1 MLFFFFFFNDTATT
15 EIYTLSLHD
24 ALPIWGSRRAR
35 CAGTGRCCWRSYAPC
50 RALADRRC
58 AHHAPGHRPLP
69 RGPYGAPSVPA
80 PGPPWQPFGTRPGAR
95 GRAGRRF
102 DRDRRARYAT
112 AAETGTGRRCETP
125 ALLAATPARAAADT
139 GTPCRARSSQM
150 LWMPRARADSRP
162 TAP

>member
-80 PGPPWQPFGTRPGAR
+80 DRKSTRLNSSHSQIS
-95 GRAGRRF
+95 
-102 DRDRRARYAT
+102 YAVF
-112 AAETGTGRRCETP
+112 C
-125 ALLAATPARAAADT
+125 LKKKK
-139 GTPCRARSSQM
+139 
-150 LWMPRARADSRP
+150 
-162 TAP
+162 TAPCSAPKLNHMNFELAPVTLPMRFTINIHTQPLSINSLPVLSSPTRL